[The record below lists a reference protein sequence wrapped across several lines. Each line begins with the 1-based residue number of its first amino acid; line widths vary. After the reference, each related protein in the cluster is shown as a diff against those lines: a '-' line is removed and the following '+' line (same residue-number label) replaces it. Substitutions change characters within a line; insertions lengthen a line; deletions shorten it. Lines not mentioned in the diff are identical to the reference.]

1 MANQQPANNN
11 SSSEEVDLGQLFQLI
26 GNGFKKFFNFI
37 GNIFKGIFNIIIHF
51 LLFIQKHFLK
61 FAIAAVVG
69 LALGIYLDMIKEPK
83 YISTMVVEPNFNSV
97 QQLYNNVNFYNELA
111 MSQDSTTLAEV
122 MNITTLEAGHITGFM
137 VESYSDENQKVLL
150 FDKFVRSL
158 DTTTQKAIDME
169 KYLLNFNSLDA
180 RFHTV
185 SVTATNNSIAKK
197 IQPSIINSIS
207 KNDYFNLQK
216 DISDINLN
224 LQDSIYKKQINE
236 IDSLQLLYKKVMIKE
251 ADKPM
256 QGTSISLGENG
267 GKENKELA
275 LINKM
280 EELKTSLVLLNEE
293 RANKSSILN
302 VISAFPRRG
311 VEVKGLLI
319 SNKFR
324 VPVALISLTLIIL
337 GVLSLNKYLK
347 NHKNYRQR
355 F

>member
-1 MANQQPANNN
+1 MANQQPVPNNT
-11 SSSEEVDLGQLFQLI
+11 SSEEVDLGQLFQLI
-26 GNGFKKFFNFI
+26 GNGFRKFFKII
-37 GNIFKGIFNIIIHF
+37 GDIFKGIFNIIIHF

-61 FAIAAVVG
+61 FAIAGIVG
-69 LALGIYLDMIKEPK
+69 LAIGIYLDILKEPT

-111 MSQDSTTLAEV
+111 KSQDSSALAEALD
-122 MNITTLEAGHITGFM
+122 ITRSEAGHIKEFM

-158 DTTTQKAIDME
+158 DTTTQKTIDME

-180 RFHTV
+180 RFHTI
-185 SVTATNNSIAKK
+185 SVTATDNSIAKI
-197 IQPSIINSIS
+197 IQPSVINSIS
-207 KNDYFNLQK
+207 RNDYFNLQK
-216 DISDINLN
+216 DISDTNLN
-224 LQDSIYKKQINE
+224 LQDSIYKKQITE

-256 QGTSISLGENG
+256 QGTSISMGESRGN
-267 GKENKELA
+267 ENKELA

-280 EELKTSLVLLNEE
+280 EELKTSLVKLNEE

-311 VEVKGLLI
+311 VEVKGLLQ
-319 SNKFR
+319 SNKLR
-324 VPVALISLTLIIL
+324 IPLVLIIL
-337 GVLSLNKYLK
+337 ILLVISVLDLNTYLK
-347 NHKNYRQR
+347 KHRKR
-355 F
+355 